1 MRTRRMLGALL
12 LAALLLA
19 FLAPNAGAA
28 GFPLVRSGSWQ
39 QMEFR
44 CRADTSQGHEWHV
57 QIFTRGEWADVPAGA
72 LLTQELPAEGVLALV
87 LKAPG
92 RYRVSLSLGGAESEI
107 YEAQLLDDTAL
118 QAALASARARAA
130 NPNKRYDADY
140 VARLQQAIAAAE
152 ALYTQPAGVTG
163 EAMSARTA
171 DLLALADNPVWARG
185 GSALLSRLAPG
196 WWKFVDAVTA
206 PFRRLQDYYTWGGF
220 FTLLAEGLRAMV
232 NPQ

>member
-12 LAALLLA
+12 LAALLTAL
-19 FLAPNAGAA
+19 LTTGAGAA
-28 GFPLVRSGSWQ
+28 GFPLARSGSWQ

-44 CRADTSQGHEWHV
+44 RSADTSQDYEWHV
-57 QIFTRGEWADVPAGA
+57 QRLSPCGEWLDVPANA
-72 LLTQELPAEGVLALV
+72 LLTQEFAAEGVLALV

-92 RYRVSLSLGGAESEI
+92 RYRVSLSLGGAESEV

-118 QAALASARARAA
+118 QAALASARALAA
-130 NPNKRYDADY
+130 NPNKRYDAEY

-163 EAMSARTA
+163 EAMSTKTA
-171 DLLALADNPVWARG
+171 DLLALADDPVWARG
-185 GSALLSRLAPG
+185 GSALANRFVPG

-206 PFRRLQDYYTWGGF
+206 PFRRLQDSTPGAAFSPCSSRDCAPW
-220 FTLLAEGLRAMV
+220 
-232 NPQ
+232 